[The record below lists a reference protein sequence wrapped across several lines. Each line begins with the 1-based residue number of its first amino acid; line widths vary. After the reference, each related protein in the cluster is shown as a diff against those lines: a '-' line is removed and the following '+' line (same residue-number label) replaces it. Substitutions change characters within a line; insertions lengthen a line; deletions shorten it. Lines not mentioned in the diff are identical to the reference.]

1 MRQDHYKMKDKFVII
16 TGASSGIGKALAF
29 ETGARGA
36 IVVMAARSEDKLA
49 EIESQL
55 LASGIRTLSVVTDV
69 SIEED
74 CKHLIDI
81 TVEKFG
87 RIDVLINNAGISM
100 RAIFEKTDLTV
111 IRRVMDVN
119 FWGTVYCTKY
129 ALPYLLKSKG
139 SLVGV
144 SSIAGYKG
152 LPGRTGYS
160 ASKYAMQGFLET
172 LRIENIKKGL
182 HVLIAC
188 PGFTSS
194 NIRNTALAAD
204 GSIQGESPRNEDSM
218 MKPEKVAR
226 KIVKAI
232 ETRQRILVM
241 TLVGKLTVALDKIFP
256 FFMDRMVYNQ
266 MAKEPDSPF
275 K

>member
-1 MRQDHYKMKDKFVII
+1 MRQDHYKMKDKVVII

-36 IVVMAARSEDKLA
+36 IVVLAARSVQKLA

-55 LASGIRTLSVVTDV
+55 SASGVRSLSVITDV
-69 SIEED
+69 SKEED
-74 CKHLIDI
+74 CKHLIDTTI
-81 TVEKFG
+81 EKFG
-87 RIDVLINNAGISM
+87 RIDVLINNAGMSM
-100 RAIFEKTDLTV
+100 RAIFEKTDLAV
-111 IRRVMDVN
+111 IHRLMDVN

-129 ALPYLLKSKG
+129 ALPWLLKSKG

-160 ASKYAMQGFLET
+160 ASKFAMQGFLET

-194 NIRNTALAAD
+194 NIRNTALSAD

-218 MKPEKVAR
+218 MKPEKVAK
-226 KIVKAI
+226 KIVRAI
-232 ETRQRILVM
+232 ESKQRILVM
-241 TLVGKLTVALDKIFP
+241 TMVGKWTVALDKIFP
-256 FFMDRMVYNQ
+256 FLMDRIVYNQ

>member
-1 MRQDHYKMKDKFVII
+1 MQMKDKVVII

-29 ETGARGA
+29 EAGKRKA
-36 IVVMAARSEDKLA
+36 IVVIAARSGDILR
-49 EIESQL
+49 EIEAQL
-55 LASGIRTLSVVTDV
+55 RISGTEALAVVTDV

-74 CKHLIDI
+74 CRNLIDKTI
-81 TVEKFG
+81 ERYG
-87 RIDVLINNAGISM
+87 RIDILVNNAGISM
-100 RAIFEKTDLTV
+100 RALFEKTDLAV
-111 IRRVMDVN
+111 IRRLMDVN

-129 ALPYLLKSKG
+129 ALPWLLKTKG

-160 ASKYAMQGFLET
+160 ASKYAIHGFLET
-172 LRIENIKKGL
+172 LRIENLKNGL

-188 PGFTSS
+188 PGFTKS
-194 NIRNTALAAD
+194 NIRNSALSAD
-204 GSIQGESPRNEDSM
+204 GSLQGESPRNEESM

-226 KIVKAI
+226 KIANAI
-232 ETRQRILVM
+232 ENQNKIIVM
-241 TLVGKLTVALDKIFP
+241 TLLGKMTVVLDKIFP

-266 MAKEPDSPF
+266 MAKEPDSPI

>member
-1 MRQDHYKMKDKFVII
+1 MKDKVIII
-16 TGASSGIGKALAF
+16 TGASSGIGRALAF
-29 ETGARGA
+29 ESGARGA
-36 IVVMAARSEDKLA
+36 IVVIAARSGDKLA

-55 LASGIRTLSVVTDV
+55 RTSGTDVLAVKTDV
-69 SIEED
+69 SLEADCRNLIE
-74 CKHLIDI
+74 K
-81 TVEKFG
+81 TVEKYG
-87 RIDVLINNAGISM
+87 RIDIMVNNAGISM
-100 RAIFEKTDLTV
+100 RALFEKTDLAV
-111 IRRVMDVN
+111 IRRLMDVN

-129 ALPYLLKSKG
+129 ALPWLLKSKG

-160 ASKYAMQGFLET
+160 ASKYAIQGFLET
-172 LRIENIKKGL
+172 LRIENMKKGL

-194 NIRNTALAAD
+194 NIRNNALSAD
-204 GSIQGESPRNEDSM
+204 GSLQGESPRNEDSM
-218 MKPEKVAR
+218 MKPEKVAV
-226 KIVKAI
+226 KIANAI
-232 ETRQRILVM
+232 EKKNKIIVM
-241 TLVGKLTVALDKIFP
+241 TIVGKMMLALDKIFP